1 MIKHIFRRDDSTK
14 VNYYVTILAEVNFNV
29 FTQPDDGVD
38 GSTWLDKF
46 DITIWA
52 GWLRRSCH
60 VELFEAAW

>member
-1 MIKHIFRRDDSTK
+1 MSSSSEMIKHIFRRDDSTK

-52 GWLRRSCH
+52 G
-60 VELFEAAW
+60 